1 MSGAR
6 LVLLTSAEDDALTGP
21 LTSSLDAWCRA
32 GLLDGVAWAR
42 AADLAT
48 DTDDAV
54 CGWARGRDWAQAP
67 LRDLASRGLAH
78 LWVAALRGP
87 DGTSEREL
95 RTEED
100 VLGSLNKLLGNRV
113 ALRSLTVSA
122 TGPGREFRHGDF
134 SAMWDLHLVH
144 DLRVT
149 PDARSVT
156 RDAADADPLALCAAV
171 ALCAA
176 GGWSGSTPGMDFV
189 DRVDG
194 PVKHPRVVHAQQRV
208 LHAPDLAF
216 LGMPSTPPWP
226 TPREAGVRRA
236 LPGSTPPLSVA
247 HRLARQSGFEC
258 LLAPAGDDEPDSGPG
273 VWESLFGR
281 ISEPLPRTEAEFA
294 LRRLGERT
302 GGYQA
307 PRTDGMVPLR
317 LDIVG
322 GAGHVADLA
331 GHIRQSN
338 FPIGARSTGA
348 EGATP
353 EIWQTV
359 RGTFFGLVDGSPMP
373 EGSAIATGGQGR
385 EGEVLV
391 WADPSALAPARAED
405 AAQPPDEAAGS
416 PATGPRQDDPD
427 GSPADP
433 TAMQRSLSRSAGTGA
448 EAAPPA
454 SSSRYRR
461 KFSSSERLD
470 PRTIAGRQAAPRHRR
485 TVWAIAAETIE
496 GAATDPR
503 GSRPADGGTA
513 GRRHSP
519 MSTGGTGGPTAPDAP
534 QHRPPANESAEV
546 GATARAAA
554 LDEWLASDED
564 ALPTG
569 GDHDTLMSRLT
580 GSIDGALS
588 RGHRNFQRYAAVRP
602 MSDDYNHAVACRRRS
617 RAVVSTVGLLLAAAV
632 AAVLDQRWPYLAV
645 SWEAATPWEARP
657 AYGPALWP
665 LGWTGVAVAVLG
677 LGGAA
682 SSRSLRRLRG
692 ALHKLR
698 EGEQLRRDCAANSVH
713 YAAELVRLQ
722 SLAEQFA
729 DHRRIIT
736 EMLHRPFGDPERWAR
751 SRLDAEALQFSAP
764 PPPSMVVGVANA
776 SDERVDEA
784 HRAQQVDLMKR
795 GWMTSAYGEVLEA
808 WRARYVIRVLED
820 QPDPDADASLP
831 GAAAYRDRRDGS
843 EVLGA
848 REDFARA
855 VAADGW
861 AVTDAQR
868 GRWRQSLTD
877 RPDDDDAAIRRY
889 LDLLEPPEEV
899 HGPVQVVADAADFL
913 SLDSLGEALS
923 HDQVSHRFSWTEMLS
938 PSAAAVRPAVSA
950 AGSGDAPVVA
960 ATGDG
965 SGAMVLMSWRLEYS
979 AQVRAEDLQGWTSAD
994 DVAPTPTGG
1003 VI

>member
-1 MSGAR
+1 M
-6 LVLLTSAEDDALTGP
+6 
-21 LTSSLDAWCRA
+21 
-32 GLLDGVAWAR
+32 AWAR

-48 DTDDAV
+48 DTGGAV

-67 LRDLASRGLAH
+67 LSTLASRGLTD

-87 DGTSEREL
+87 DGASERDR
-95 RTEED
+95 RTEEAL
-100 VLGSLNKLLGNRV
+100 LGSLSRLLGSRV

-122 TGPGREFRHGDF
+122 AGRGREFRHRDF

-156 RDAADADPLALCAAV
+156 LDAADADPIALCAAV

-189 DRVDG
+189 DLVDG
-194 PVKHPRVVHAQQRV
+194 PIKHPRLVHAQQRV

-216 LGMPSTPPWP
+216 LGMPSSPPWP

-236 LPGSTPPLSVA
+236 LPGSMPPLSVA
-247 HRLARQSGFEC
+247 HRLARQCGFEC

-281 ISEPLPRTEAEFA
+281 FSEPLPRTEAELA

-307 PRTDGMVPLR
+307 PRADGMVPLR
-317 LDIVG
+317 LDIAG
-322 GAGHVADLA
+322 GAADVADLA

-359 RGTFFGLVDGSPMP
+359 RGIFFGLVDGSPMP
-373 EGSAIATGGQGR
+373 AGSPAAPSGQGR
-385 EGEVLV
+385 DGEVLV
-391 WADPSALAPARAED
+391 WPDPSALAPSRAGD
-405 AAQPPDEAAGS
+405 AAQPSEDAAGS
-416 PATGPRQDDPD
+416 PAAGREKDADASPTDP
-427 GSPADP
+427 AVTP
-433 TAMQRSLSRSAGTGA
+433 TSRSQPAGDEQQTSSSKSRMRPSDTQQAHPRTAVARPDSRRGDEEEQPTHGPPAA
-448 EAAPPA
+448 EAGNAA
-454 SSSRYRR
+454 NATSR
-461 KFSSSERLD
+461 
-470 PRTIAGRQAAPRHRR
+470 RQR
-485 TVWAIAAETIE
+485 TVWEIAGAADEAGPDPKSSQRADVRARHSDTGVSRDAADARAAADDAGHEPTERESTRQEAAE
-496 GAATDPR
+496 P
-503 GSRPADGGTA
+503 
-513 GRRHSP
+513 
-519 MSTGGTGGPTAPDAP
+519 
-534 QHRPPANESAEV
+534 
-546 GATARAAA
+546 AA

-569 GDHDTLMSRLT
+569 GDHDTLMSRLG
-580 GSIDGALS
+580 GSLDGAVA
-588 RGHRNFQRYAAVRP
+588 RAHRNFQRYAAVRP
-602 MSDDYNHAVACRRRS
+602 MSDDHKHAGACRRRT
-617 RAVVSTVGLLLAAAV
+617 RAVLSTVGLLLAAVV
-632 AAVLDQRWPYLAV
+632 AAGLDQRWPYLAV

-657 AYGPALWP
+657 AYGPARWP
-665 LGWTGVAVAVLG
+665 VGWVAVAVVVIG

-722 SLAEQFA
+722 SLREQFA

-751 SRLDAEALQFSAP
+751 SRLDAEALQFSVP
-764 PPPSMVVGVANA
+764 PPSSMVVGAANA

-784 HRAQQVDLMKR
+784 HRAQQVGLMQR
-795 GWMTSAYGEVLEA
+795 GWLTSAYRDVLEA
-808 WRARYVIRVLED
+808 WRARYVRRVLED
-820 QPDPDADASLP
+820 RPDPDTDASLP
-831 GAAAYRDRRDGS
+831 GAGAYRDRRDGS

-877 RPDDDDAAIRRY
+877 RVDDDAAAIRGY

-899 HGPVQVVADAADFL
+899 HGPVRVAADAADFL
-913 SLDSLGEALS
+913 RLDSLGAALS
-923 HDQVSHRFSWTEMLS
+923 PDQVSHRFSWTEMLS
-938 PSAAAVRPAVSA
+938 PSAAAVRPSFSA
-950 AGSGDAPVVA
+950 AGSGDSPIVA
-960 ATGDG
+960 AAGDG
-965 SGAMVLMSWRLEYS
+965 SRAMVLMSWRLEYS
-979 AQVRAEDLQGWTSAD
+979 AQVRAEDLQGWTSAGGD
-994 DVAPTPTGG
+994 APAPTGG

>member
-1 MSGAR
+1 M
-6 LVLLTSAEDDALTGP
+6 
-21 LTSSLDAWCRA
+21 
-32 GLLDGVAWAR
+32 
-42 AADLAT
+42 DLAT

-54 CGWARGRDWAQAP
+54 CGWVRGRDWAQAP
-67 LRDLASRGLAH
+67 LSALASRGLAH

-87 DGTSEREL
+87 DGASEREL

-100 VLGSLNKLLGNRV
+100 VLGSLNRLLGTRV

-122 TGPGREFRHGDF
+122 ASPGREFRHGDF

-156 RDAADADPLALCAAV
+156 RDAADSDPLALCAAV

-194 PVKHPRVVHAQQRV
+194 PIKHPRLVHAQQRV

-216 LGMPSTPPWP
+216 LGMPGSPPWP

-247 HRLARQSGFEC
+247 HRLARQCGFEC

-273 VWESLFGR
+273 LWESLVGR
-281 ISEPLPRTEAEFA
+281 FSKPLPRTEAELA
-294 LRRLGERT
+294 MRRLAERT
-302 GGYQA
+302 GRYQA
-307 PRTDGMVPLR
+307 PRADGMVPLR
-317 LDIVG
+317 LDVPG
-322 GAGHVADLA
+322 GTGDVADLA
-331 GHIRQSN
+331 SHIKQSN
-338 FPIGARSTGA
+338 FPIGARSAGA

-359 RGTFFGLVDGSPMP
+359 RGTFFGLVDGSTMP
-373 EGSAIATGGQGR
+373 EGSPIAPSGQGR

-391 WADPSALAPARAED
+391 WPDPSALAPSRVPVAPARAED
-405 AAQPPDEAAGS
+405 AAQPSDEADGS
-416 PATGPRQDDPD
+416 PATGTQQDEPDGSTMPEGSPIAPSGQGREGEVLVWPDPSALVPSRVPVAPARAEDAAQPSDEADGSPATGTQQDEPD
-427 GSPADP
+427 GSPADGGN
-433 TAMQRSLSRSAGTGA
+433 AG
-448 EAAPPA
+448 
-454 SSSRYRR
+454 
-461 KFSSSERLD
+461 
-470 PRTIAGRQAAPRHRR
+470 H
-485 TVWAIAAETIE
+485 
-496 GAATDPR
+496 
-503 GSRPADGGTA
+503 
-513 GRRHSP
+513 RHSP
-519 MSTGGTGGPTAPDAP
+519 VPIGGADGPTAPDAP
-534 QHRPPANESAEV
+534 RHRPTANESAEV
-546 GATARAAA
+546 SATARAAA

-569 GDHDTLMSRLT
+569 GDHDTLMSRLA
-580 GSIDGALS
+580 GSIDGAVA
-588 RGHRNFQRYAAVRP
+588 RAHRNFQRYAAVRP
-602 MSDDYNHAVACRRRS
+602 MSDDYKHAGACRRRT
-617 RAVVSTVGLLLAAAV
+617 RAVLSTVGLLLAAAV
-632 AAVLDQRWPYLAV
+632 AAALDQRWPYLAV
-645 SWEAATPWEARP
+645 AWEAATPWEARP

-665 LGWTGVAVAVLG
+665 VGWIAVAVTVIG
-677 LGGAA
+677 LGGVA
-682 SSRSLRRLRG
+682 SSRSLQRLRG
-692 ALHKLR
+692 ALSKLR
-698 EGEQLRRDCAANSVH
+698 EGERLRRDCAANSVH

-751 SRLDAEALQFSAP
+751 SRFDAEALQFSAP
-764 PPPSMVVGVANA
+764 PPPSMVVGAANA
-776 SDERVDEA
+776 SNERVDEA

-795 GWMTSAYGEVLEA
+795 GWMTSAYREVLEA
-808 WRARYVIRVLED
+808 WRARYVRRVLED
-820 QPDPDADASLP
+820 RPDPDADASLP

-861 AVTDAQR
+861 AVADAQR

-877 RPDDDDAAIRRY
+877 RGDDDSAAIRRY

-899 HGPVQVVADAADFL
+899 HGPVRVAADAADFL
-913 SLDSLGEALS
+913 RLDSVGEALS
-923 HDQVSHRFSWTEMLS
+923 PDQVSHRFSWTEMLS
-938 PSAAAVRPAVSA
+938 PSAAAVRPSISA

-960 ATGDG
+960 AAGDG

-979 AQVRAEDLQGWTSAD
+979 AQVRAEDLQGWTSAGGD
-994 DVAPTPTGG
+994 ALTPTGG